1 MNVNCDARNMEVELF
16 CNNISF
22 KCSALNQ
29 NKCVGKIGKQTQ
41 DSWMIVTHP
50 PLPPWATLHSS
61 VKFTGFEK
69 FLQKMVLM

>member
-1 MNVNCDARNMEVELF
+1 MNKNFISLFSIFIIMNVNCDARNMEVELF

-41 DSWMIVTHP
+41 DS
-50 PLPPWATLHSS
+50 
-61 VKFTGFEK
+61 
-69 FLQKMVLM
+69 